1 MMQTLK
7 RNTDELVI
15 AKWWEP
21 SEKNKILCTLCPR
34 YCKIGEGQPGFC
46 FIRQNHGGKLYT
58 IGYGRP
64 TGFAIDP
71 VEKKP
76 LNHFYPGTTILSFGT
91 AGCNL
96 GCKFCQNWSISKAKL
111 DDSNSLN
118 SSPEEVVNL
127 AKQYNVPSIAYTYN
141 DPTIFGEYVIDISK
155 IAREE
160 GINSVMVTA
169 GYIDKNARKD
179 VYKFIDAAN
188 VDLKGFTER
197 FYNKLTF
204 SSLKDVLDTL
214 IWLKNDT
221 DIWFEITTLLIPGEN
236 DSSEEIQNECNWI
249 LENLGDSVPLHFTAF
264 HPDFRMRDKTRTPQ
278 STLTTARN
286 IALKSGVKF
295 CYTGNVHDLEGQI
308 TYCPNCSAPL
318 IKRDWH
324 DVITNKIVDGK
335 CYKCQETIPG
345 IF

>member
-1 MMQTLK
+1 MQTLK
-7 RNTDELVI
+7 KNQDELVP
-15 AKWWEP
+15 AKWWKH

-71 VEKKP
+71 IEKKP
-76 LNHFYPGTTILSFGT
+76 LNHFYPGTSILSFGT

-111 DDSNSLN
+111 DDSNSLKA
-118 SSPEEVVNL
+118 SPEEVVNL
-127 AKQYNVPSIAYTYN
+127 ARQYNVPSIAYTYN

-160 GINSVMVTA
+160 GIKSVMVTA

-179 VYKFIDAAN
+179 VYKYIDAAN

-204 SSLKDVLDTL
+204 SSLSDVLDTL
-214 IWLKNDT
+214 IWLKNET
-221 DIWFEITTLLIPGEN
+221 DIWFEITTLLIPSEN

-249 LENLGDSVPLHFTAF
+249 LENLGDSIPLHFTAF

-278 STLTTARN
+278 STLTNARN

-295 CYTGNVHDLEGQI
+295 CYVGNVHDPESQI
-308 TYCPNCSAPL
+308 TYCPNCNTPL

-324 DVITNKIVDGK
+324 DVFMNKIMDGK
-335 CYKCQETIPG
+335 CYKCKTTIPG
-345 IF
+345 VF